1 VKCSIDEL
9 PPNGSAADPTAIVN
23 GRRDL
28 SSVLIVD
35 DESGIREILGRWL
48 SADGYDTR
56 EAPDAETA
64 LDEMARAAADV
75 VMCDVEMP
83 GHGGLWLAAELGQR
97 FPATA
102 IILAT
107 ALDSVAPMNSL
118 KPSIVEYLLKPF
130 AQDRVMRAVARGVE
144 WHRMALAAPAAGGD
158 RVAKWLASASDAPKE
173 G

>member
-1 VKCSIDEL
+1 V
-9 PPNGSAADPTAIVN
+9 
-23 GRRDL
+23 

-35 DESGIREILGRWL
+35 DESGIREILSRWL
-48 SADGYDTR
+48 SDAGHDIR
-56 EAPDAETA
+56 EAPNAETA
-64 LDEMARAAADV
+64 LDEMAKAVADV

-107 ALDSVAPMNSL
+107 AVDSVPPVHSL

-130 AQDRVMRAVARGVE
+130 AQDLVVRAVARGIE
-144 WHRMALAAPAAGGD
+144 WHGVALATASTAGGAPL
-158 RVAKWLASASDAPKE
+158 AKWLESSSDAPKRS
-173 G
+173 